1 LRGTCRHVLPGQKLI
16 EGRIVRETPMSPQ
29 RAVFFVSDGTGITAE
44 TLGQTLLT
52 QFDAVQFSTTTLP
65 FINNPDRA
73 RQTVD
78 YINHMAQQSGT
89 RPLIFSTTVN
99 DEIRAILRGAQGMFL
114 DLFDTF
120 VHSIEQELVQKSSH
134 AQGRAHGVANSQRY
148 TSRIEAMNYAMEHD
162 DGQTSR
168 DLGRADLI
176 LVAPSRCGKTP
187 TTLYL
192 ALQHGIFACNMPLTP
207 EDLEHQR
214 LPSALDGFEGKLFG
228 LTSDPE
234 RLSQVRTER
243 RPGSKY
249 ASLAQCAFE
258 VRQAEQLYARKGV
271 PFVNSAN
278 MSIEEIATVAMQ
290 EKGLRRAT
298 F

>member
-1 LRGTCRHVLPGQKLI
+1 MP
-16 EGRIVRETPMSPQ
+16 SQ

-52 QFDAVQFSTTTLP
+52 QFDGVAFQTTTLP
-65 FINNPDRA
+65 FINSPDRA

-78 YINHMAQQSGT
+78 YINHMAEQSGA

-99 DEIRAILRGAQGMFL
+99 DEIRSILRGAQGMFL

-120 VHSIEQELVQKSSH
+120 VHSIEQELVLKSTH
-134 AQGRAHGVANSQRY
+134 AQGRAHGRNNQQRY
-148 TSRIEAMNYAMEHD
+148 NSRIDAMNYAMEHD
-162 DGQTSR
+162 DGQSTR
-168 DLGRADLI
+168 DLSRADLI

-192 ALQHGIFACNMPLTP
+192 ALQHGIFACNVPLTVD
-207 EDLEHQR
+207 DLEQQR
-214 LPSALDGFEGKLFG
+214 MPSVLDGYDGKLFG

-249 ASLAQCAFE
+249 ASLAQCAYE

-290 EKGLRRAT
+290 EKGLRKAT